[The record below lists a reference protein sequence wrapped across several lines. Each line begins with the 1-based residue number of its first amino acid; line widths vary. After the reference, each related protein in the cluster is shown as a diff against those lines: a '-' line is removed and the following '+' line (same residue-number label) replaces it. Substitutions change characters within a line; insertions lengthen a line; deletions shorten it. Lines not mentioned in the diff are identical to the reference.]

1 LVVAVKSGPE
11 KITLKERAPSSTE
24 SWLPLETSTYQ
35 DHVIKHVLG
44 ATVLGWFVIGDAL
57 HVLLDVGLLWTIY
70 VNAEMS
76 LMAQH
81 VAIEDLESDELKR
94 VEVSLLISDAQ
105 RLISEGREATDLERF
120 TAAPVECTIIAVEV
134 YAAGSQRRI
143 VAAGETADIVVGTSL
158 ETVRFDIDAKPHSL
172 NA

>member
-1 LVVAVKSGPE
+1 MIWTV
-11 KITLKERAPSSTE
+11 
-24 SWLPLETSTYQ
+24 LETSTYQ

-44 ATVLGWFVIGDAL
+44 ATVLGWVVIADAM

-81 VAIEDLESDELKR
+81 VAIEDLESDELNHEA
-94 VEVSLLISDAQ
+94 VLQLTSDAQ

-120 TAAPVECTIIAVEV
+120 AGAPVDCTIIAVEV
-134 YAAGSQRRI
+134 YAASSQRRI
-143 VAAGETADIVVGTSL
+143 AIAGETADIEVETSL
-158 ETVRFDIDAKPHSL
+158 EGISFNIGAKPHSL

>member
-1 LVVAVKSGPE
+1 M
-11 KITLKERAPSSTE
+11 IWTE
-24 SWLPLETSTYQ
+24 LETSTYQ

-44 ATVLGWFVIGDAL
+44 ATVLGWVVIADAM

-81 VAIEDLESDELKR
+81 VAIEDLENDELNHA
-94 VEVSLLISDAQ
+94 EVLQLTSDAQ
-105 RLISEGREATDLERF
+105 SLIGEGREATDLARF
-120 TAAPVECTIIAVEV
+120 TGAPVECTIIAVEV

-143 VAAGETADIVVGTSL
+143 AIAGETADIEVETSL
-158 ETVRFDIDAKPHSL
+158 AEMSFNVDAKPHSL

>member
-1 LVVAVKSGPE
+1 M
-11 KITLKERAPSSTE
+11 IWTE
-24 SWLPLETSTYQ
+24 LETSTYQ

-44 ATVLGWFVIGDAL
+44 ATVLGWVVMADAMHL
-57 HVLLDVGLLWTIY
+57 LLDVGLLWTIY

-81 VAIEDLESDELKR
+81 VAIEDLEGDELNHE
-94 VEVSLLISDAQ
+94 EVLRLTSDAQ

-120 TAAPVECTIIAVEV
+120 AGAPVECTIVAVEV

-143 VAAGETADIVVGTSL
+143 VITGETADIEVQTSL
-158 ETVRFDIDAKPHSL
+158 EGISFNIDAKPHSL

>member
-1 LVVAVKSGPE
+1 M
-11 KITLKERAPSSTE
+11 IWTE
-24 SWLPLETSTYQ
+24 LETATYQ

-44 ATVLGWFVIGDAL
+44 ATVLGWVVVADAM

-81 VAIEDLESDELKR
+81 VAIEDLESDELNHEA
-94 VEVSLLISDAQ
+94 VLQLASDAQ

-120 TAAPVECTIIAVEV
+120 TGAPVECRIIAVEV

-143 VAAGETADIVVGTSL
+143 AIAGEIADIEVETSS
-158 ETVRFDIDAKPHSL
+158 EEMSFNIDTKPHSL

>member
-1 LVVAVKSGPE
+1 M
-11 KITLKERAPSSTE
+11 IWTE
-24 SWLPLETSTYQ
+24 LETSTYQ

-44 ATVLGWFVIGDAL
+44 ATVLGWVVIADAM

-81 VAIEDLESDELKR
+81 VAIEDLESDELNHE
-94 VEVSLLISDAQ
+94 EVLQLTSDAQ

-120 TAAPVECTIIAVEV
+120 AGAPVECTIIAVEV

-143 VAAGETADIVVGTSL
+143 AIAGETADIEVETSL
-158 ETVRFDIDAKPHSL
+158 EGISFNIEAKPHSL